1 MDATE
6 HGGTASETTGANWM
20 SQHGEATEQSET
32 VGQTV
37 RPAAGGPRGPYVPSI
52 ISGVLMVAAAVLIGL
67 GQLTDIQVDYG
78 LLLPV
83 GMVATGVLLVV
94 GALVAVL
101 RGR

>member
-1 MDATE
+1 MDANE
-6 HGGTASETTGANWM
+6 HGARASETTGDNWM
-20 SQHGEATEQSET
+20 SQHGQAAE
-32 VGQTV
+32 QTV
-37 RPAAGGPRGPYVPSI
+37 QPATGRPTGPYVPSI

-67 GQLTDIQVDYG
+67 AQLTDFEVDYG